1 VKIRIHSDLHLE
13 FLDWAPPA
21 VDADVVVL
29 AGDIHK
35 GARGIEWARRRF
47 PNSPV
52 IYVPGNHEFYGGELH
67 DVLTALRNQARR
79 FDVELLDG
87 MQLDLGG
94 VRFLGA
100 TLWTDFALFG
110 STPTELARAMTDA
123 RFLVN
128 DFRLIRY
135 GERGLLSPQQVREI
149 HLEQLKWL
157 QSRLAESFAGPS
169 VVVTHHLPHPGS
181 IRPKYDADRLNAAF
195 ASDLSHVVGP
205 PISLW
210 IHGHTH
216 DSCDYVANGTRVICN
231 PRGYLPQ
238 EPNPDFDPCLCVEL
252 APLSGSC
259 SQSQSSGR
267 DVISSPPEWHARGA
281 PEPLHIDRTASE
293 GDTSVSRST
302 NRAPA

>member
-21 VDADVVVL
+21 VEADVVVL

-35 GARGIEWARRRF
+35 GACGIEWARRRF
-47 PNSPV
+47 PNNPV

-87 MQLDLGG
+87 TQLNLGG

-123 RFLVN
+123 RFLMN

-135 GERGLLSPQQVREI
+135 GQRGLLSPEQVREI
-149 HLEQLKWL
+149 HLEQLQWL
-157 QSRLAESFAGPS
+157 KSRLAEPFEGPS

-181 IRPKYDADRLNAAF
+181 IRPKYDGDRLNAAF
-195 ASDLSHVVGP
+195 ASDLSHVFGP
-205 PISLW
+205 PISVW

-216 DSCDYVANGTRVICN
+216 DSCDYVATGTRVICN

-238 EPNPDFDPCLCVEL
+238 EPNPDFDPRLCVEL
-252 APLSGSC
+252 AAVSESPSKPQSGALEVS
-259 SQSQSSGR
+259 SSSTEWQGRRVTQS
-267 DVISSPPEWHARGA
+267 V
-281 PEPLHIDRTASE
+281 HIDRTASE
-293 GDTSVSRST
+293 GDTSPCRST

>member
-1 VKIRIHSDLHLE
+1 LSRSPVNTLPRIVKIRIHSDLHLE

-21 VDADVVVL
+21 VEADVVVL

-47 PNSPV
+47 PNTPV
-52 IYVPGNHEFYGGELH
+52 VYVPGNHEFYGGELH
-67 DVLTALRNQARR
+67 EVLTALRREARR

-87 MQLDLGG
+87 AQLDLNG

-110 STPTELARAMTDA
+110 STRPELVRAMTDA
-123 RFLVN
+123 RFLMN

-135 GERGLLSPQQVREI
+135 GERSLLSPEAVREI
-149 HLEQLKWL
+149 HLEHLRWLKT
-157 QSRLAESFAGPS
+157 RLAEAFAGPS

-181 IRPKYDADRLNAAF
+181 IQPKYDGDRLNAAF
-195 ASDLSHVVGP
+195 ASDLSYLVGP

-216 DSCDYVANGTRVICN
+216 DSCDYVANGTRVVCN

-238 EPNPDFDPCLCVEL
+238 EPNPAFDPCLCVEL
-252 APLSGSC
+252 TQSLTTGSLLTPSAPEFSLNSAVW
-259 SQSQSSGR
+259 
-267 DVISSPPEWHARGA
+267 DARGA
-281 PEPLHIDRTASE
+281 R
-293 GDTSVSRST
+293 
-302 NRAPA
+302 